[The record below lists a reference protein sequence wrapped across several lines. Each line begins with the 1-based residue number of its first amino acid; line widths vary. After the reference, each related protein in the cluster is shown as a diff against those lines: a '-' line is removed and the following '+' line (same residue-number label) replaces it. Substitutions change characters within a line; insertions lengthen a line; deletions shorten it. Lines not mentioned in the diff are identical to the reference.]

1 MCFRREND
9 KPINEKEIIDRWDV
23 CIASMR
29 KMTEIFMRMR
39 ENLGKIYVLKLD
51 RFFLY
56 FFKDPFEFYHGMR
69 PYLAGSYNNPGLPNG
84 LIFKGISTEGK
95 RYIGGSAA
103 QRKGSSKNGRY
114 LNSHNVQNFWTWV
127 ESPKAV

>member
-39 ENLGKIYVLKLD
+39 ENLGKISVLKIASI
-51 RFFLY
+51 FL
-56 FFKDPFEFYHGMR
+56 KP
-69 PYLAGSYNNPGLPNG
+69 LLQI
-84 LIFKGISTEGK
+84 L
-95 RYIGGSAA
+95 
-103 QRKGSSKNGRY
+103 
-114 LNSHNVQNFWTWV
+114 LNSIM
-127 ESPKAV
+127 A